1 MMRPGPAL
9 SLPWPAPEPRDPPL
23 ISWFEFWPAALFY
36 APVLAQAVLL
46 ALRYRS
52 ATLLTAANPA
62 IPSGGLCGE
71 SKTEILD
78 QIQGPERARIAA
90 WTRLPPGADAPAAL
104 AAMQAAGLRFPLVVK
119 PDIGCNG
126 AGVRQVADAET
137 LARTL
142 TAFPPDAA
150 LMLQELIPAPLEAG
164 IFYIREPGAAQ
175 GRISSITLK
184 SPPEVVGDGRSSL
197 RALIAADPRAGR
209 LARLYLPR
217 LGARADEVPPQGARV
232 PLVFVGNHCRG
243 SLFRD
248 GTDHATPALT
258 AAIERLARSLPAFHF
273 GRFDVR
279 FDQLAAL
286 TRGEGFRVIE
296 INGVGAEATHIWDPR
311 TRLLDAWRVQ
321 LAHHAAA
328 WRIGAANRAAGARP
342 TGIRGLWRLWRR
354 QTRLMAAYP
363 ESD

>member
-1 MMRPGPAL
+1 MTRPDPTL
-9 SLPWPAPEPRDPPL
+9 SLPWPTPAPRDPPL
-23 ISWFEFWPAALFY
+23 ISWFEFWPPALFY

-46 ALRYRS
+46 ALRHRS
-52 ATLLTAANPA
+52 ATLLTAANPT

-78 QIQGPERARIAA
+78 QVQGPERDRIAA
-90 WTRLPPGADAPAAL
+90 WTRLPPGADPPAAM
-104 AAMQAAGLRFPLVVK
+104 AAMAATGLHFPLVVK

-126 AGVRQVADAET
+126 AGVRRVADPAA

-142 TAFPPDAA
+142 AAFPPDAA
-150 LMLQELIPAPLEAG
+150 LMLQELVTAPHEAG
-164 IFYIREPGAAQ
+164 IFYIREPGAVQ
-175 GRISSITLK
+175 GRITSITLK
-184 SPPEVVGDGRSSL
+184 SPPVVIGDGRSTL
-197 RALIAADPRAGR
+197 RALVAADPRAGR

-217 LGARADEVPPQGARV
+217 LGARADQVPPQGARV

-258 AAIERLARSLPAFHF
+258 AAIERLARAMPGFHF

-286 TRGEGFRVIE
+286 TRGEGFQVIE

-311 TRLLDAWRVQ
+311 TRLLDAWRAQ
-321 LAHHAAA
+321 LAHYAAA

-342 TGIRGLWRLWRR
+342 TSVRALWRLWRH